1 VGPIV
6 RACYL
11 THILRLLTTANIIV
25 AETAARLDASMAID
39 FFRHFRVCFWV
50 TLVSCTV
57 GALLITA
64 MVEIEIA
71 TVG

>member
-1 VGPIV
+1 
-6 RACYL
+6 
-11 THILRLLTTANIIV
+11 
-25 AETAARLDASMAID
+25 MAID